1 MMFSLSFVGGSRS
14 AEGGPNPLAV
24 QIRQRSK
31 SASGFGPGR
40 SMSASGFGPGGPYPL
55 GHRLSGFNELAG
67 WPPLHQIA
75 KDSISKNIFHA
86 E

>member
-1 MMFSLSFVGGSRS
+1 MDDVFTQFYWV
-14 AEGGPNPLAV
+14 V
-24 QIRQRSK
+24 QIRGGGSK

-40 SMSASGFGPGGPYPL
+40 SMSAGGFGPGGPYPP

-67 WPPLHQIA
+67 WPPLHHIA